1 MLLFYCYSVD
11 FPMYCD
17 SLIGAAI
24 GHPIIRD
31 SVYGYN
37 GSAAP
42 YGGLP
47 INQLPD
53 DSASIELQ
61 RAIHEMSISSS
72 MTTTTMTTNTT
83 SATKMCVHAKVIR
96 FKHPITGVD
105 LE

>member
-1 MLLFYCYSVD
+1 MHFD
-11 FPMYCD
+11 AFT
-17 SLIGAAI
+17 GAAI
-24 GHPIIRD
+24 GHPIVRD
-31 SVYGYN
+31 TVYGYN

-47 INQLPD
+47 MDQLPD

-61 RAIHEMSISSS
+61 RAIHEISISSS
-72 MTTTTMTTNTT
+72 LTTSTMITNTT

-105 LE
+105 LEFTSPPSF